1 MHGGYDWI
9 PSEGGYDPSGFE
21 AYEDDPQD
29 EQGGTNPQSQSQ
41 PNPNP
46 PLGPLGEWAG
56 TGGGMSNSPHKSFNT
71 ANEGGL
77 NSPPPVFASRLYN
90 PRDSRRATLDLPDDL
105 SSALTL
111 EPDSRALRGSVEIE
125 KLKGRVRF
133 LETVLTEWD
142 TANASSFAAMRAE
155 LDDMWESVHGAN
167 LLAAEGLALG
177 NEALSD
183 SPILYLYGNKGI
195 S

>member
-1 MHGGYDWI
+1 M
-9 PSEGGYDPSGFE
+9 
-21 AYEDDPQD
+21 
-29 EQGGTNPQSQSQ
+29 
-41 PNPNP
+41 
-46 PLGPLGEWAG
+46 
-56 TGGGMSNSPHKSFNT
+56 
-71 ANEGGL
+71 

-133 LETVLTEWD
+133 LETVLTERD

-167 LLAAEGLALG
+167 SSAAEGLALG
-177 NEALSD
+177 NEALSQVNEMAIKNSRSSASVARD
-183 SPILYLYGNKGI
+183 MSTILDHIGKLGVMTFFEAI
-195 S
+195 FFVWLWRIWTSQSSLL